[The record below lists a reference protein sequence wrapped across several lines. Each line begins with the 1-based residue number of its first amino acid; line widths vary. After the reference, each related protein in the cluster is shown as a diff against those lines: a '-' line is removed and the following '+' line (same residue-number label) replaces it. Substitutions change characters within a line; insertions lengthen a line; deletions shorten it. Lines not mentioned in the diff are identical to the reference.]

1 LKRDCS
7 WNQLAAVYWKYLG
20 VLLRFEYGRGSYRL
34 RIFSRILFS
43 PFNLCFEFFPPPFRI
58 CSAGRAY
65 FVAFYVYRPKIRRMF
80 MFCWTLDVT
89 RNATGRLPES
99 HPLPHQIALF
109 FFRVCFIENVIKA
122 VYLFVLRNVPIKL
135 IW

>member
-1 LKRDCS
+1 MDVEVIVNGYFLEFYSPLSICVS
-7 WNQLAAVYWKYLG
+7 N
-20 VLLRFEYGRGSYRL
+20 
-34 RIFSRILFS
+34 FS
-43 PFNLCFEFFPPPFRI
+43 PPPFRI
-58 CSAGRAY
+58 CSTGGVY
-65 FVAFYVYRPKIRRMF
+65 FVAFYVDRPKIRRMF